1 MRYNEYIFMINY
13 QLNDAKWYRKTIYLL
28 LSIDVR
34 DLIWKCMTLID
45 KEQIRSNATLVIDI
59 TKNNEKKKN
68 QRSNRISVIHYLI

>member
-1 MRYNEYIFMINY
+1 MRCNEYIFMINY
-13 QLNDAKWYRKTIYLL
+13 QLNDAKRYRKTIYLL

-34 DLIWKCMTLID
+34 DLIWKCTILID

-68 QRSNRISVIHYLI
+68 QR